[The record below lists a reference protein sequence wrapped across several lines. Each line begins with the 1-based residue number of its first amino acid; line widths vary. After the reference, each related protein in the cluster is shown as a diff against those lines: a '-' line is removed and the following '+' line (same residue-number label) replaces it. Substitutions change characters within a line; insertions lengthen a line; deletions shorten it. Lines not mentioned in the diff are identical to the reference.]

1 MGSAGAVDVTVTPE
15 EYSFVQFDAS
25 RIRPVVAKLAG
36 EVGLAGPITIEV
48 DETTPLGR
56 AWLVSVDPLVVHV
69 ESGAFEDLKRPR
81 VLSDQRVADVL
92 GRLFFRAADRL
103 SPGFADAPDD
113 DKLTLQQSTAW
124 DTYSVGRF
132 VRLGYPAQKQRRLY
146 HFRNRHGFND
156 EADAV
161 FHRLWAA
168 DGLTWADLEAA
179 CEETAKVREA
189 VGS

>member
-1 MGSAGAVDVTVTPE
+1 MAAVEVTVTPE
-15 EYSFVQFDAS
+15 EYSYVQFDAP
-25 RIRPVVAKLAG
+25 RIRAVVEKLAG
-36 EVGLAGPITIEV
+36 EVGLTGPVSIEV

-56 AWLVSVDPLVVHV
+56 AWIVSVDPLVVHV
-69 ESGAFEDLKRPR
+69 ESGAFEDPKRPR
-81 VLSDQRVADVL
+81 TMRDQRVADVL
-92 GRLFFRAADRL
+92 GRLFFRAADRR
-103 SPGFADAPDD
+103 SPGFADAPED

-132 VRLGYPAQKQRRLY
+132 VRLGYPAQRQRRLY

-156 EADAV
+156 ESDAV
-161 FHRLWAA
+161 FERLWNA
-168 DGLTWADLEAA
+168 DGLSWADLEAA

>member
-1 MGSAGAVDVTVTPE
+1 VASSGSVDVTVTPE
-15 EYSFVQFDAS
+15 EYAFVQFDAS
-25 RIRPVVAKLAG
+25 RIRAVVSKLAG

-56 AWLVSVDPLVVHV
+56 AWIVSVEPLVVHV
-69 ESGAFEDLKRPR
+69 ESGAFEDPKRPR
-81 VLSDQRVADVL
+81 LQSDHRVADVL

-103 SPGFADAPDD
+103 SPDFADAPAD

-146 HFRNRHGFND
+146 HFRNRHGFSDIAD
-156 EADAV
+156 EE
-161 FHRLWAA
+161 FERLWNA
-168 DGLTWADLEAA
+168 DGLSWADIQAV
-179 CEETAKVREA
+179 CDRTAPTQTP
-189 VGS
+189 VG

>member
-1 MGSAGAVDVTVTPE
+1 VVDVTVTPE
-15 EYSFVQFDAS
+15 EYAFVTFDAA
-25 RIRPVVAKLAG
+25 RIREVVATLA
-36 EVGLAGPITIEV
+36 EQVGIPGPLTVEV

-56 AWLVSVDPLVVHV
+56 AWIASVDPLVVHV
-69 ESGAFEDLKRPR
+69 ESGAFEDTKRPR
-81 VLSDQRVADVL
+81 IQSDQRIADVL
-92 GRLFFRAADRL
+92 GRLFFRAKDRL
-103 SPGFADAPDD
+103 DPSFADAPAD
-113 DKLTLQQSTAW
+113 DKLTLQQATAW

-132 VRLGYPAQKQRRLY
+132 VRLGYTAQRQRRLY

-161 FHRLWAA
+161 FERLWNA
-168 DGLTWADLEAA
+168 DGLTWADIESA